1 MHGSV
6 FLEMCG
12 GIGCSAVSVPHPLST
27 AIYFQEDSHNE
38 FKSLRPDSMELP
50 LSVPEEEEEQEE
62 EDLFDG
68 TVTSPV
74 AFRLSM
80 RMSQPVKSPEDM
92 LAEITD
98 LKRLLYSATTE
109 ERRAA
114 IRTSIDA
121 LERAL
126 DPVGRMD
133 DEVGGSKW
141 S

>member
-1 MHGSV
+1 
-6 FLEMCG
+6 
-12 GIGCSAVSVPHPLST
+12 
-27 AIYFQEDSHNE
+27 
-38 FKSLRPDSMELP
+38 MELP
-50 LSVPEEEEEQEE
+50 LSVPEEEEGQEE

-80 RMSQPVKSPEDM
+80 RMSQPAKSPEDM
-92 LAEITD
+92 MAEITD

-133 DEVGGSKW
+133 DEVGGSKGSQTTSHSTDNHFW
-141 S
+141 TSMYIKSDHAVIAARGTLSLTLRV